1 MKSEKQK
8 MLAGELYFAADPQL
22 SEERLKARKLVK
34 AFNDSQPDAIE
45 ERAALLKDLLRRTGK
60 NFWIEPPFFC
70 DYGYNIRAGEDV
82 FFNFSC
88 VVLDVMPV
96 TLGDR
101 VLIGPNVQ
109 IYTGTHPLDHKVR
122 GTLLEYAEPIEIG
135 SDVWIGGGS
144 IICPGVKIGDR
155 SIIGAGSVVTKD
167 IPEDV
172 VAAGNP
178 CKVIRKLV

>member
-8 MLAGELYFAADPQL
+8 MLAEELYLAADPEL
-22 SEERLKARKLVK
+22 SEERLKARKLIK
-34 AFNDSQPDAIE
+34 AFNDSQPDANV
-45 ERAALLKDLLRRTGK
+45 ERAALLKELLRRTGK

-82 FFNFSC
+82 FFNFNC
-88 VVLDVMPV
+88 VILDVMPV

-101 VLIGPNVQ
+101 VLVGPNVQ
-109 IYTGTHPLDHKVR
+109 IYTGTHPVEFKVR
-122 GTLLEYAEPIEIG
+122 GSLLEFAKPVEIG

-144 IICPGVKIGDR
+144 IICPGVTIGDR

-167 IPEDV
+167 IPNDV
-172 VAAGNP
+172 LAAGNP
-178 CKVIRKLV
+178 CKVIRTLN